1 MTVSINTRTWVEVSE
16 VISSK
21 TSNKATLGPT
31 QLVTDQYNL
40 WLKRKIQP
48 EVEATSAKP
57 QAASDTTC
65 GCVDNFKKDLTA
77 GVG

>member
-1 MTVSINTRTWVEVSE
+1 MIRKVASI
-16 VISSK
+16 
-21 TSNKATLGPT
+21 LGP
-31 QLVTDQYNL
+31 VTLSHLISERCWYMNKKIQPEVV
-40 WLKRKIQP
+40 KKIQP

>member
-1 MTVSINTRTWVEVSE
+1 MTDHLLDSISASMHAIDCVKRVLL
-16 VISSK
+16 IK
-21 TSNKATLGPT
+21 K
-31 QLVTDQYNL
+31 YNL